1 MNKCLLFSHSGLFK
15 DRWPHADFFPVV
27 FPIAFVCNMNCVSRL
42 PWEQHFSALQYRA
55 VEEGEGLGLFAR
67 RGHAGV
73 SLYNPINAGTGS
85 NGVHVPTKAPSGH
98 KLSPC
103 KGSWRHLGGEK
114 RQIFNGECLPHH
126 VLEPASAPGNQS
138 TQRNIQ
144 Q

>member
-1 MNKCLLFSHSGLFK
+1 
-15 DRWPHADFFPVV
+15 
-27 FPIAFVCNMNCVSRL
+27 MNCVSRL

-126 VLEPASAPGNQS
+126 VLEPASAPGNTKKYPAIKSSGCKAERSGTSGGCREGQGFKS
-138 TQRNIQ
+138 YAFELRLYR
-144 Q
+144 